1 MQMTQRLEALMET
14 ATLTAIANGLAK
26 AAKASRS
33 DLTVGEHRVAGT
45 ITLDYSGVVKVGES
59 EEYTP
64 TTAIPFKTA
73 LALVLHHAGV
83 TGPAAAK
90 ALTAAMIEAVELDR
104 LDKTEHATKV
114 EAIRAIADLKKAES
128 VVQSAVEALPKAQR
142 AGKVRVLE
150 LRIKEAGGAEIVS

>member
-1 MQMTQRLEALMET
+1 MEN
-14 ATLTAIANGLAK
+14 ATLTALANGLAK
-26 AAKASRS
+26 AAKAVRS
-33 DLTVGEHRVAGT
+33 ELPEGEHRVAGT
-45 ITLDYSGVVKVGES
+45 ITLEYTGVVKVGAEES
-59 EEYTP
+59 YTP

-83 TGPAAAK
+83 TGPAASK

-114 EAIRAIADLKKAES
+114 EAIRAIADLKKAEML
-128 VVQSAVEALPKAQR
+128 VQSAVDALPKAER

-150 LRIKEAGGAEIVS
+150 LRIAEAGGAEIVS